1 MWSFQKE
8 TVLISYFS
16 NILPYSNACG
26 PMSVPFP
33 TLKFAVH
40 DGNSALP
47 AGWIQDGEISRY
59 SLFLYE
65 LGLNLFYMTKSIT

>member
-1 MWSFQKE
+1 M
-8 TVLISYFS
+8 LISYFS

-47 AGWIQDGEISRY
+47 AG
-59 SLFLYE
+59 
-65 LGLNLFYMTKSIT
+65 